1 MKYYNISVNGVAYSV
16 SVEETLPALH
26 PCSCCRTR
34 TQGRSGSRCRCC
46 SCRTRCSCFRR
57 RC

>member
-26 PCSCCRTR
+26 PCSCCCTR

-46 SCRTRCSCFRR
+46 SCRTRCSCCRR

>member
-16 SVEETLPALH
+16 SVERPLPALH
-26 PCSCCRTR
+26 PWLLLLHR